1 MLCILTVLVILV
13 SALLDPRA
21 KNKADAAMLGVL
33 DLAAGV
39 AAHQPNICL
48 VDCSALDFVT
58 RFFVNKMPDSLHTV
72 VYPFYVFKVFKFSG
86 FQVFKTFLVPSFCL
100 TFSFFL

>member
-1 MLCILTVLVILV
+1 M

-58 RFFVNKMPDSLHTV
+58 RFR
-72 VYPFYVFKVFKFSG
+72 
-86 FQVFKTFLVPSFCL
+86 Q
-100 TFSFFL
+100 

>member
-1 MLCILTVLVILV
+1 M

-58 RFFVNKMPDSLHTV
+58 RFSSIKCLIRSTQLSILFV
-72 VYPFYVFKVFKFSG
+72 G
-86 FQVFKTFLVPSFCL
+86 
-100 TFSFFL
+100 